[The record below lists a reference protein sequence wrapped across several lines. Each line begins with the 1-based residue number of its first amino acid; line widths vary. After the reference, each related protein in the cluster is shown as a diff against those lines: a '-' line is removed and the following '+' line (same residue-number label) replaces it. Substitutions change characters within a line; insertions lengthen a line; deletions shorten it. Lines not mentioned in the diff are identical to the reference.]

1 MGINIGYVDIFDD
14 EGLPSPRE
22 QALKVIEEA
31 AELFGVVDTHGG
43 QIDDAAMRREC
54 SDVIQAVCNLL
65 ASYGYAWL
73 DFEEDMLK
81 CRDRNENRG
90 RVYYDWP

>member
-1 MGINIGYVDIFDD
+1 MGIHIGYVDIFDD

-22 QALKVIEEA
+22 QAVKVIEEA

-43 QIDDAAMRREC
+43 LIDDAAMRREC

-65 ASYGYAWL
+65 ASVGYARL
-73 DFEEDMLK
+73 DFEPDMLD
-81 CRDRNENRG
+81 CRKRNEYRG
-90 RVYYDWP
+90 RVYND

>member
-1 MGINIGYVDIFDD
+1 MGIHIGYVDIFGDD
-14 EGLPSPRE
+14 EIPSPRE
-22 QALKVIEEA
+22 QAVKVLEEA

-43 QIDDAAMRREC
+43 LIDDAAMRREC

-65 ASYGYAWL
+65 ASFGYAWL

-90 RVYYDWP
+90 RVYHD

>member
-1 MGINIGYVDIFDD
+1 MGIHIGYVDIFGD

-22 QALKVIEEA
+22 QAIKVLEEA

-43 QIDDAAMRREC
+43 LIDDAAMRREC

-65 ASYGYAWL
+65 ASVGYARL
-73 DFEEDMLK
+73 DFEEDMVK

-90 RVYYDWP
+90 RAYHD

>member
-1 MGINIGYVDIFDD
+1 MGIHIGYVDIFGD

-22 QALKVIEEA
+22 QAVKVLEEA
-31 AELFGVVDTHGG
+31 AELFGVVDTHGDL
-43 QIDDAAMRREC
+43 IDDTALRLEC

-65 ASYGYAWL
+65 ASVGYAWL
-73 DFEEDMLK
+73 DFEKDMVK

-90 RVYYDWP
+90 RVYRD

>member
-1 MGINIGYVDIFDD
+1 MSIYIGQVDIFGD

-22 QALKVIEEA
+22 QAVKVLEEA
-31 AELFGVVDTHGG
+31 AELFGVVDTHGDL
-43 QIDDAAMRREC
+43 IDDVAMRREC

-65 ASYGYAWL
+65 ASFGYAWL
-73 DFEEDMLK
+73 DFEEDMVK

-90 RVYYDWP
+90 RVYRD

>member
-1 MGINIGYVDIFDD
+1 MSIYIGQVDIFGD
-14 EGLPSPRE
+14 EELPSPRE
-22 QALKVIEEA
+22 QAVKVLEEA

-43 QIDDAAMRREC
+43 LIDDAAMRREC

-65 ASYGYAWL
+65 ASFGYAWL
-73 DFEEDMLK
+73 DFEEDMVK

-90 RVYYDWP
+90 RVYRD